1 MRASA
6 NLAST
11 SVSVAPGGEVE
22 VPVTVR
28 NAGDTVEAYRFE
40 ILGVPGEWVTVQPPT
55 LNLYPA
61 GSDTVTVT
69 FRPPRSARVDAG
81 DRPFG
86 VRVVPA
92 EYPDSAVVEEGV
104 LTVEPFS
111 ELAAQVQPP
120 SHGGLRGARYRI
132 DTDNLGN
139 VTEQVGLAAAEGT
152 DQVTFA
158 LPAEPVTV
166 PNGTRAETPLRVRAR
181 RLLWW
186 GAPKE
191 YPFAVELRTSDG
203 RARGLDA
210 VFVQRPIISAGLLK
224 LLAALLALLLAL
236 LALWFGLLRPQVE
249 TAAREAVEAE
259 QARQVARGEPVP
271 SAAPNPAPT
280 TTPPGAA
287 PGVHPP
293 SVVAPVP
300 TPPAGV
306 AVPPAGGPGAF
317 VALRGQLTDA
327 AAAFAGSPGALAEN
341 LTGMIDDVDRALGER
356 LEIFPVCHHSPAS
369 ALAMARR
376 LRAKRP
382 KVIYLELCEDLQ
394 PLLGELRN
402 CRLPVA
408 VQAFASKLDGFPA
421 EWAPLSVVAPI
432 TEASAEYQAIAYAL
446 ETPGV
451 ELVLV
456 DRSVDHVF
464 QWAPRDPAEG
474 PAGTP

>member
-120 SHGGLRGARYRI
+120 SRSGLRGARYRI

-280 TTPPGAA
+280 TTPPGAGT
-287 PGVHPP
+287 PGGG
-293 SVVAPVP
+293 
-300 TPPAGV
+300 TPGDGSTDGSGVGGPAGAGGLGGEQFSV
-306 AVPPAGGPGAF
+306 AITFRTSPNGSAERSYTVPAGKTF
-317 VALRGQLTDA
+317 LLTD
-327 AAAFAGSPGALAEN
+327 FLVDNVQGDEGT
-341 LTGMIDDVDRALGER
+341 LTVTANQVR
-356 LEIFPVCHHSPAS
+356 
-369 ALAMARR
+369 
-376 LRAKRP
+376 
-382 KVIYLELCEDLQ
+382 
-394 PLLGELRN
+394 
-402 CRLPVA
+402 
-408 VQAFASKLDGFPA
+408 
-421 EWAPLSVVAPI
+421 VV
-432 TEASAEYQAIAYAL
+432 TYAL
-446 ETPGV
+446 ENFRNQDYHSVTPIRVPARGRV
-451 ELVLV
+451 TLTVV
-456 DRSVDHVF
+456 CRRPGTPAN
-464 QWAPRDPAEG
+464 APRATTCRESLYLNGILRDNPDPED
-474 PAGTP
+474 